1 MFSSAFSHLLA
12 KHILPGP
19 SYAGDEMFFEEALR
33 QAYMAVGRTHP
44 NPPVGAVVVKDGVV
58 IARGHTEVAGGL
70 HAEIVALNQA
80 GENAKGAT
88 LYVTLEPCNHFG
100 KTPPCVDRI
109 LEAGIKRV
117 AVSLRDPNP
126 HVKGGGLE
134 RLKSAGIIVDICQA
148 PVLLQKA
155 EELLRP
161 FKSFILQD
169 RPYVVVK
176 VASSQDGMMAEKP
189 GVRTYM
195 TGHESQTLVH
205 RLRNACDAILVG
217 GHTVTVDN
225 PKLTVRLD
233 EPRKYPQPLKVILDS
248 RLMTDPT
255 SLVYQPSSDVLVL
268 HTPEASLQRRRLFE
282 QHHLK
287 TKEVCPDAR
296 GHVHI
301 GNSLAL
307 LAEYGILSVLVEP
320 GPRLLASFLQEGHLD
335 ELWWFKSPILFG
347 QSALHMPEFS
357 LKESKQWLMG
367 SDTLLIAAPK

>member
-12 KHILPGP
+12 KHISP
-19 SYAGDEMFFEEALR
+19 SSSHAGDEVFFAEALQ
-33 QAYMAVGRTHP
+33 QAYLAVGRTHP

-58 IARGHTEVAGGL
+58 IARGYTEAAGGL
-70 HAEIVALNQA
+70 HAEVVALNQA

-109 LEAGIKRV
+109 LESGIKRV
-117 AVSLRDPNP
+117 AVALRDPNP

-134 RLKSAGIIVDICQA
+134 RLKSAGVIVDICQA
-148 PVLLQKA
+148 PVLRQKA

-161 FKSFILQD
+161 FKSFILQH

-189 GVRTYM
+189 GMRTHM
-195 TGHESQTLVH
+195 TGYESQQMVH
-205 RLRNACDAILVG
+205 HLRNACDAILVG

-233 EPRKYPQPLKVILDS
+233 EHHKYHQPLKVVLDS
-248 RLMTDPT
+248 RLMTDPA
-255 SLVYQPSSDVLVL
+255 SLVYQPSGDVLVL
-268 HTPEASLQRRRLFE
+268 HTPQASLERRQLFE
-282 QHHLK
+282 HHHLK
-287 TKEVCPDAR
+287 TTEVCSDAS
-296 GHVHI
+296 GYVHI
-301 GNSLAL
+301 DNALAL
-307 LAEYGILSVLVEP
+307 LAERGIMSVLVEP
-320 GPRLLASFLQEGHLD
+320 GPRLLTSLMRGGYLD
-335 ELWWFKSPILFG
+335 ELWWFKSPVLLG
-347 QSALHMPEFS
+347 QSALRMPELA
-357 LKESKQWLMG
+357 LKDPKQWAMG